1 MSAPIRQRRPGFN
14 IWPGFVDA
22 LTSLILVMIFM
33 LLLFA
38 IGQFVLSDAL
48 AGKNRSLDALNV
60 EVKELA
66 DKVFITD
73 EIRRKAEARIAE
85 LLAALDVARD
95 ERDRFK
101 TTLDEQNA
109 RAMALSTDIQ
119 ALDLLKRQLEE
130 QLNQLTTR
138 LDSATQGI
146 QSRDAKIVDL
156 DRQLKLT
163 LANQV
168 NELEKYRSEF
178 FGKLREA
185 LGKREDVRVVG
196 DRFVLPSDIL
206 FTSGSADLG
215 PNAQARLGKLVNTI
229 RDVSTKIPEKIN
241 WVLRVDG
248 HTDRVP
254 IASERFPSNWE
265 LSTAR
270 AVAMVKWMVSQGIP
284 AKHLSANGFGQH
296 QPIDTADTPEAYTK
310 NRRIEFQL
318 TNR

>member
-38 IGQFVLSDAL
+38 IGQFVLSDVL

-215 PNAQARLGKLVNTI
+215 PDAQARLGKLVNTI

-270 AVAMVKWMVSQGIP
+270 AVAIVKWMVSQGIP

>member
-1 MSAPIRQRRPGFN
+1 MSAPIRQRRRGFD

-22 LTSLILVMIFM
+22 LSSLIMVMIFM

-38 IGQFVLSDAL
+38 VGQFVLSDAL
-48 AGKNRSLDALNV
+48 AGKNRSLDALNI
-60 EVKELA
+60 EVAELA
-66 DKVFITD
+66 KRVSLTD
-73 EIRRKAEARIAE
+73 EMRRKADARIVE
-85 LLAALDVARD
+85 LLAALGVARD
-95 ERDRFK
+95 ERDGLK
-101 TTLDEQNA
+101 TTLDERNA
-109 RAMALSTDIQ
+109 QAVALSTDIR

-130 QLNQLTTR
+130 QLNQLAIR
-138 LDSATQGI
+138 LDSASQAI
-146 QSRDAKIVDL
+146 QSRDVKIADL

-185 LGKREDVRVVG
+185 LGKREDIRVVG

-215 PNAQARLGKLVNTI
+215 PDAEARLGKLVNTI
-229 RDVSTKIPEKIN
+229 RDVSKRIPEKID

-254 IASERFPSNWE
+254 IATERFPSNWE

-270 AVAMVKWMVSQGIP
+270 AVAIVKWMVSQGIP

-296 QPIDTADTPEAYTK
+296 QPIDTADTPEAHAR
-310 NRRIEFQL
+310 NRRIELQL

>member
-215 PNAQARLGKLVNTI
+215 PDAQARLGKLVNTI

-270 AVAMVKWMVSQGIP
+270 AVAIVKWMVSQGIP